1 MITTSDIVDIL
12 YGVCA
17 PYGMNIYRKG
27 NIPDGIVSKERVVI
41 LPKDQTPETYWRKS
55 FVEVNVCVP
64 DLREGVANISRLQE
78 LERFSRALFASA
90 AGEFDSSHYSYSISS
105 ISGLNKDASL
115 KCHYV
120 NIRLLFEVLNV
131 NEYET
136 IYRN

>member
-17 PYGMNIYRKG
+17 PYGMDIYRKG

-55 FVEVNVCVP
+55 FVEINVCVP
-64 DLREGVANISRLQE
+64 DLREGVANIFRLQE
-78 LERFSRALFASA
+78 LERFSQALFASA
-90 AGEFDSSHYSYSISS
+90 AGEFDSSHYVYSISS
-105 ISGLNKDASL
+105 ISGLNKDGSL

-136 IYRN
+136 FYRN